1 LQIVVVTP
9 LDIQIKDRNR
19 LLFIVTGISGSTYLG
34 KKIVTTT
41 ICKQIIFIYS
51 LILKTMLK
59 ILGILLKVILTIILV
74 GFTLTFAS
82 LIFNNCDIA
91 LLIAK
96 ITCYTA
102 LPLLVIAIIIDV
114 IYN

>member
-1 LQIVVVTP
+1 
-9 LDIQIKDRNR
+9 
-19 LLFIVTGISGSTYLG
+19 
-34 KKIVTTT
+34 
-41 ICKQIIFIYS
+41 
-51 LILKTMLK
+51 MLRK
-59 ILGILLKVILTIILV
+59 LEILLKVIVTIVLV

-102 LPLLVIAIIIDV
+102 LPLLVIAVIIDV
-114 IYN
+114 TYN